1 MLNFIYWPISAV
13 LWFWHK
19 IFGYIFSPDSGA
31 SWLLAIVFL
40 TFTIRV
46 FLVKPMVN
54 QLRAGRKMQELQPK
68 MQEIRAKYGKDQ
80 QKQAMEMQRLYKEA
94 NMNPLASCIVPLVQM
109 PVFIGLL
116 HVLRSFNRTGTSGG
130 GLGMTVEENRNT
142 ANYIFSPEDVQSFLD
157 ARVFGIPLSS
167 YMSMP
172 EEQFAAFAPADFSR
186 TDIIMVA
193 LPMVIACVLLTHFN
207 ARMSMSRQ
215 RERMA
220 KRKAEQAA
228 AGKKQPETGMNS
240 PEMMEMQ
247 MKTMNGMMLWFL
259 PATLLFTGFLWHIG
273 LLTYML
279 SNNIWTFFQTKIVY
293 AKMDKEE
300 EEEEAAKR
308 EAKRASAP
316 VAGAR
321 TVDNRSKKQRQ
332 RDAAKQ
338 RANTN
343 HPENEPQEQPEN
355 KADTNTTDTNSD
367 VGLKPKPGAKPD
379 NPKKGKKKKGKK
391 KNNNQGKKKGN

>member
-13 LWFWHK
+13 LWFWHN

-31 SWLLAIVFL
+31 SWLLAIMFL
-40 TFTIRV
+40 TFTIRI

-68 MQEIRAKYGKDQ
+68 MQEIRQKYGKDQ

-109 PVFIGLL
+109 PVFIGLF
-116 HVLRSFNRTGTSGG
+116 HVLRSFNRTGTGAG
-130 GLGMTVEENRNT
+130 GLGMSVEENRNT

-172 EEQFAAFAPADFSR
+172 EEQFAAFAPADFTR
-186 TDIIMVA
+186 MDIIMVA
-193 LPMVIACVLLTHFN
+193 MPLVIACVLLTHFN

-220 KRKAEQAA
+220 KRQAEQAA
-228 AGKKQPETGMNS
+228 AGKKPDQSGPGS

-279 SNNIWTFFQTKIVY
+279 SNNIWTFFQTRIVY

-338 RANTN
+338 RANNN
-343 HPENEPQEQPEN
+343 HPENEPKAKPE
-355 KADTNTTDTNSD
+355 AASDTGTDSNSD
-367 VGLKPKPGAKPD
+367 VGLKPKPGAKPN
-379 NPKKGKKKKGKK
+379 NPKKGKKNK
-391 KNNNQGKKKGN
+391 GKKKGN